1 MSEPIRPSDIPDIHA
16 IGTESGHTANAQPLD
31 ERVRGLENALTNGFL
46 SQFEQDWADRRHL
59 AETAGK
65 ALGGDKTAQQA
76 LADMLAHYAQETGQ
90 RLRDL
95 TQQETWQALTEE
107 KKQEIQAI
115 RQAYLQADYEDAA
128 KLTGIAIAGMVDL
141 KRKGS
146 HHDAHRGE
154 PIEWESTTHAH
165 AIQDAD
171 KTFSLSPNETL
182 QIGNRTFTHEDE
194 VEHILIRAP
203 LRDADL
209 VPIDDHDPLA
219 PKRRRP
225 AANTQEDSG
234 NGMLANVGIG
244 GAIAAGVGYAG
255 YEAHQHLSHGD
266 RQRNV
271 NLSAAYKAT
280 LQLAENQSNENR
292 QALYDIAL
300 KHHPELQQAFA
311 GYEAV
316 RSSLTKDGGLTTQ
329 DKTVLEM
336 VAYNTNL
343 NILDGKIA
351 HISANSIEFSD
362 PGHDRVYYDAT
373 PSPAR

>member
-59 AETAGK
+59 TETAGK
-65 ALGGDKTAQQA
+65 ALGGDETAQQA
-76 LADMLAHYAQETGQ
+76 LADMLAHYTQETGQ

-95 TQQETWQALTEE
+95 TQQETWQALAEE

-154 PIEWESTTHAH
+154 PIEWENTTHAH
-165 AIQDAD
+165 PIHDAD
-171 KTFSLSPNETL
+171 KAFALSPNETL
-182 QIGNRTFTHEDE
+182 QIGNRTFTDKDE

-219 PKRRRP
+219 PRRHRP
-225 AANTQEDSG
+225 AVSTQEASG
-234 NGMLANVGIG
+234 NGALTNLGIG
-244 GAIAAGVGYAG
+244 GTIAAGVGYAG

-266 RQRNV
+266 RQHNV
-271 NLSAAYKAT
+271 DLSVAYKAT
-280 LQLAENQSNENR
+280 LQLVENQSDENR

-300 KHHPELQQAFA
+300 KHHPELQHAFA

-316 RSSLTKDGGLTTQ
+316 RASLTKDGELSAQ
-329 DKTVLEM
+329 DKTILEM

-351 HISANSIEFSD
+351 HIRANSIEFSE
-362 PGHDRVYYDAT
+362 PGHERTYYDQTYGAEQ
-373 PSPAR
+373 